1 MSSYGDFVSRGNARG
16 IDLYSNTLQFNGC
29 GLPGERVKRNLTKT
43 FRLGSMN
50 IDTWNEY
57 ASSSHQG
64 ERKKNP
70 NCGWVLRIYML
81 LIIPLP
87 ICLTGFR
94 PVIEKMRPVAE
105 IAMVAHIM
113 GSACIVILNS
123 SRYWLTPFAREQ
135 SDQCSDLMIISFG

>member
-70 NCGWVLRIYML
+70 KLWLGATYIYAL
-81 LIIPLP
+81 NNTFANLSHRLP
-87 ICLTGFR
+87 AG
-94 PVIEKMRPVAE
+94 
-105 IAMVAHIM
+105 
-113 GSACIVILNS
+113 N
-123 SRYWLTPFAREQ
+123 
-135 SDQCSDLMIISFG
+135 